1 MHTDT
6 TTDTGTTSTWTGTTT
21 QASTGT
27 TTRTYPKRK
36 KREDDALADVSI
48 LEYALNPVY
57 RTESESLTAA
67 AISDVAANFDGMD
80 RKSYANL
87 FEILWY
93 KQLPCFDVKGTTS
106 EANNQ
111 HGMIKYCEWKGLRI
125 PCSAIFKTAPTDR
138 GMCCTFNLQ
147 AAEEMFK
154 DQQYRVCDL
163 DAFKPLNHKVK
174 RFNELYLI

>member
-1 MHTDT
+1 MDS
-6 TTDTGTTSTWTGTTT
+6 GSTSTTWTG
-21 QASTGT
+21 GT
-27 TTRTYPKRK
+27 PTRK
-36 KREDDALADVSI
+36 KREDDVLADVSI
-48 LEYALNPVY
+48 LEYAINPVY

-67 AISDVAANFDGMD
+67 AIKDVAANFDGMD
-80 RKSYANL
+80 KKGYAKL

-93 KQLPCFDVKGTTS
+93 KQLPCFDVRGRTS

-147 AAEEMFK
+147 SAEEMFK

-163 DAFKPLNHKVK
+163 NPFNPPNHIVCH
-174 RFNELYLI
+174 